1 MEDKTQE
8 LIELLSDTELEHFE
22 SLAPSYKKIFVHH
35 AFKSKVEKTRLKN
48 IDEVKEA
55 MELKCKNLHEYKK
68 KISDAPLVPEDAD
81 DETKIKLYF
90 DKVENSENRKKVEEL
105 YNQLV
110 ELDPNLHILYAWNN
124 PMIKYK
130 EAFNCGIT
138 VAKAHFTLAFDTEAL
153 EFFKERIIENNY
165 GLNLKTFKIKYDQEI
180 DFDLLKDMVL
190 FSIALRQDAKGFW
203 K

>member
-1 MEDKTQE
+1 MEDRTQD
-8 LIELLSDTELEHFE
+8 LIGLLSDTELEHFE

-35 AFKSKVEKTRLKN
+35 AFKSKVEKTQLKN

-68 KISDAPLVPEDAD
+68 KISDSPLVPEDAD
-81 DETKIKLYF
+81 DATKIKIYF
-90 DKVENSENRKKVEEL
+90 DKVADANNRKMVEDL
-105 YNQLV
+105 YAQLV
-110 ELDPNLHILYAWNN
+110 AIDPDLHILYAWNN

-130 EAFNCGIT
+130 ESFNCGLT

-153 EFFKERIIENNY
+153 DFFKERIIEKGY
-165 GLNLKTFKIKYDQEI
+165 GLNLKTFKIKYTQEV
-180 DFDLLKDMVL
+180 DFELLKEMVL
-190 FSIALRQDAKGFW
+190 FSIALRKDAKGFW